1 MGTLV
6 VNYCHSRLIICEAKE
21 ISFEAKNPVVLAVLN
36 IHIEWL
42 NLQQLLS
49 GSTNHRNADELKKG
63 NVKVEIIQNKRF

>member
-6 VNYCHSRLIICEAKE
+6 VNYCHSRLIIYEAKE

-49 GSTNHRNADELKKG
+49 GSTNHRNADELKKR